1 MAIRM
6 QHQFSSKMKSDS
18 IIIIQPNGFA
28 LFSHLPVLLPLLL
41 LLLLPR
47 LSSFSSFRCCTGRID
62 QAATACVTVT
72 SGKFD
77 GMATGR
83 RPCRSDPSAADKD
96 PASVSAIS
104 RLRLAI
110 PGPILHFPTHSI
122 EEFVS
127 STGRQWTHR
136 TSTDPGRSWAIL
148 SDPAGFFPDSFRFL
162 FQGRHSNRLVNEE
175 GGFWDLHDPAG
186 SFFGGILI
194 RGPPALGSPLGG
206 GGG

>member
-1 MAIRM
+1 M

-148 SDPAGFFPDSFRFL
+148 SDPERSC
-162 FQGRHSNRLVNEE
+162 
-175 GGFWDLHDPAG
+175 
-186 SFFGGILI
+186 GILSGLFSFSFS
-194 RGPPALGSPLGG
+194 RTTFEQVGE
-206 GGG
+206 